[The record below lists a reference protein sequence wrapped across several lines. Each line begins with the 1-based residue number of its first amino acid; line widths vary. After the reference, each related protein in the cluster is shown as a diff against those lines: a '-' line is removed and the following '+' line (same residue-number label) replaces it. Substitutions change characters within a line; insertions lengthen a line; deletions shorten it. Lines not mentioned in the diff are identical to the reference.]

1 VGEGADPEFPFGVSR
16 KRLAVR
22 SPSPGHEPPLLG
34 LACPPEW
41 SPSRVSELLVAR
53 APPCP
58 RRANALGSGVF
69 PGPATRRSEEHRA
82 LSWASAPL
90 QGFRP
95 VAPADPS
102 PGRLLPWGSSPLR
115 RRPRTDPVH
124 PGLPHP
130 APSGLRVSTL
140 TPACSLR
147 ATPTRRL
154 YAVRGVHPSG
164 LDTFRPAAPVS
175 RP

>member
-1 VGEGADPEFPFGVSR
+1 MGGADPEFPFGVSR
-16 KRLAVR
+16 KRPAVR
-22 SPSPGHEPPLLG
+22 SPSPGHGPPLLG
-34 LACPPEW
+34 STCPPEW

-58 RRANALGSGVF
+58 RRASALGSGVF
-69 PGPATRRSEEHRA
+69 PGPATRSSEERRA

-90 QGFRP
+90 QGFLP
-95 VAPADPS
+95 VAPAGPS
-102 PGRLLPWGSSPLR
+102 PGRLLPWGSLPLR
-115 RRPRTDPVH
+115 RHPRADPVH

-140 TPACSLR
+140 SPACSLR
-147 ATPTRRL
+147 TAPTRRL
-154 YAVRGVHPSG
+154 DAACGVHPSG

-175 RP
+175 GP